1 MERGEPEYHID
12 LFKELYAK
20 LDLDDDGAVILDEML
35 TFERDRQ
42 RVNEDLVIAIYW
54 IGFSISE
61 TRMNS
66 FPGLKERFYKEG
78 LLENHATD

>member
-1 MERGEPEYHID
+1 
-12 LFKELYAK
+12 
-20 LDLDDDGAVILDEML
+20 ML

-42 RVNEDLVIAIYW
+42 RENEDMVIAIYW

-61 TRMNS
+61 KKLLNL
-66 FPGLKERFYKEG
+66 PGLKERFDKAG